1 MILDTTAYSALLRN
15 HQGVNAALQAAQA
28 LVVPLPVIGEL
39 RYGFAKGSRQEENE
53 RKLTRFLTQPR
64 VSIAA
69 LTMNTTEQF
78 AKLFVYA
85 ERRGR
90 ALSHNDLWIAA
101 LAQETDETLVTL
113 DKDFTV
119 FAPLMED
126 RLVLL
131 KPE

>member
-1 MILDTTAYSALLRN
+1 
-15 HQGVNAALQAAQA
+15 
-28 LVVPLPVIGEL
+28 
-39 RYGFAKGSRQEENE
+39 
-53 RKLTRFLTQPR
+53 
-64 VSIAA
+64 
-69 LTMNTTEQF
+69 MNTTEQF